1 MEKYIA
7 HEQIG
12 YYCKDTEVWVNK
24 RLSRMPYA
32 QAGVISDG
40 RGVSLISYSTLVC
53 TISPEGWLTCTGT
66 YSATTRKH
74 IGAFMHEYGN
84 GADYY
89 TAKRCYEAGEAYNV
103 FTGEILTLEE
113 YARRAA

>member
-1 MEKYIA
+1 MVKYIA

-12 YYCKDTEVWVNK
+12 YYCKDVEVWVDK
-24 RLSRMPYA
+24 RLSRMPSA
-32 QAGVISDG
+32 QAGVISDK

-53 TISPEGWLTCTGT
+53 TIDPEGWLTCTGT

-74 IGAFMHEYGN
+74 IGAFLHEYGN
-84 GADYY
+84 VADYHD
-89 TAKRCYEAGEAYNV
+89 AKRCYEKEEAYNIY
-103 FTGEILTLEE
+103 TGEVLSLKE